1 MPGPTNGELQIQV
14 HQRLLEEVLNKQR
27 EFVTHMNLLEEVV
40 FRCKPGGELT
50 LINPAWAR
58 IMGWSEHETL
68 GKNLCD
74 FLAAGESRDCL
85 IEALEAGQPI
95 AQDIRLFTRFQ
106 ESRTFRLRAQRDTD
120 WYGSLQDVTDLSRA
134 IEALEASQ
142 ARAEKLSLVASRTD
156 NLVIITDALGRID
169 WANASFEQTTGYTL
183 AEVRGK
189 IPGTVLQGPDTDHEA
204 IQTMANGIQQQTGF
218 TVEVINY
225 TKQGRAY
232 WISIDCSPVFDEQG
246 ELSNF
251 IAIERDISEK
261 KKSEQF
267 LEESERQHRQI
278 LSSVSEPIFRCNDQ
292 LTISFMNEAWTK
304 AIAADRNQTLPIKL
318 LDVIHQDDHQEVS
331 ESARRALNGKEPVRQ
346 EIRMASVDG
355 GWRRME
361 LVLAKAPG
369 RDVEDRSTI
378 TGAAIDIEEHWQ
390 VTQSIMLAKQ
400 QAEELS
406 QARTRFVANMSHEI
420 RTPLNAIIGMTSV
433 LETTTL
439 NEQQQLCLDTIRNGG
454 KTLLSVVNDILDFA
468 KLDQGEVEL
477 DVTKFS
483 WSDLFE
489 EVADLVAAEVD
500 DKGLSLT
507 LHGSDKMPPAMR
519 GDLHRLRQILLN
531 TLSNAVKFTARGSI
545 EVWTDWLAD
554 GAETGNSSD
563 SQGLLC
569 FTVTDTGTGIAED
582 RLATLFN
589 PFTQADGSIT
599 RNFGGTGLGLAI
611 CKQLCNQLGGVIE
624 ATSELGRGTVM
635 KVQIPVTGTTASALA
650 PAQGKTDADT
660 QNGPS
665 VAETRI
671 LVAEDSLANQ
681 LVIEAMLNQLGYT
694 NVTIVS
700 DGQQALN
707 VMGAQ
712 VVDLVLLDIH
722 MPVMDGFTAARSIRD
737 NSDIAQPVI
746 FALTADVTTDAINTA
761 NDVGIDLWVSKPI
774 TGAALK
780 EAFAKLP
787 EIKANPGAATRSK
800 TPFLKGAQL

>member
-1 MPGPTNGELQIQV
+1 
-14 HQRLLEEVLNKQR
+14 
-27 EFVTHMNLLEEVV
+27 
-40 FRCKPGGELT
+40 
-50 LINPAWAR
+50 
-58 IMGWSEHETL
+58 
-68 GKNLCD
+68 
-74 FLAAGESRDCL
+74 
-85 IEALEAGQPI
+85 
-95 AQDIRLFTRFQ
+95 
-106 ESRTFRLRAQRDTD
+106 
-120 WYGSLQDVTDLSRA
+120 
-134 IEALEASQ
+134 
-142 ARAEKLSLVASRTD
+142 
-156 NLVIITDALGRID
+156 
-169 WANASFEQTTGYTL
+169 
-183 AEVRGK
+183 
-189 IPGTVLQGPDTDHEA
+189 
-204 IQTMANGIQQQTGF
+204 
-218 TVEVINY
+218 
-225 TKQGRAY
+225 
-232 WISIDCSPVFDEQG
+232 QG

-611 CKQLCNQLGGVIE
+611 CKQLCNQLG
-624 ATSELGRGTVM
+624 
-635 KVQIPVTGTTASALA
+635 
-650 PAQGKTDADT
+650 
-660 QNGPS
+660 
-665 VAETRI
+665 
-671 LVAEDSLANQ
+671 
-681 LVIEAMLNQLGYT
+681 
-694 NVTIVS
+694 
-700 DGQQALN
+700 
-707 VMGAQ
+707 
-712 VVDLVLLDIH
+712 
-722 MPVMDGFTAARSIRD
+722 
-737 NSDIAQPVI
+737 
-746 FALTADVTTDAINTA
+746 
-761 NDVGIDLWVSKPI
+761 
-774 TGAALK
+774 
-780 EAFAKLP
+780 
-787 EIKANPGAATRSK
+787 
-800 TPFLKGAQL
+800 